1 MSRKRQGVG
10 APEEPAVRALA
21 ARYPNGY
28 ALHGH
33 AHDWSQLLYASEGVM
48 VVETAEGAWVVP
60 PHRAVWLPAG
70 ASHAITMR
78 GTVAMRTVYFPGD
91 SGIALERTTVVNVSP
106 LLRELVVHCTTLGRL
121 RLTDP
126 HEARLAGLLVDLVS
140 VVEAMPLALPMP
152 RDPRAV
158 RVAEAVRRDPANNAT
173 VGALARKAAAGA
185 RTIERLFLGETGMTF
200 GAWRKQARLHHA
212 LVLLAQGMP
221 VTNVAFEVG
230 YASPSAFIATFKNAL
245 GTTPSRAF
253 ERQAPLLAAHDC
265 HDVSRDA

>member
-1 MSRKRQGVG
+1 MSRNRHADG
-10 APEEPAVRALA
+10 ASDEPAVRALA

-28 ALHGH
+28 ALQVH

-48 VVETAEGAWVVP
+48 VVETAAGSWVVP

-70 ASHAITMR
+70 ASHAVTMR
-78 GTVAMRTVYFPGD
+78 GGVWMRTVYFRRD
-91 SGIALERTTVVNVSP
+91 SGIALERTAVVNVSP
-106 LLRELVVHCTTLGRL
+106 LLRELVVHCATLGRL

-140 VVEAMPLALPMP
+140 AVESIPLALPMP

-158 RVAEAVRRDPANNAT
+158 RVAEAVRRDPASGAT
-173 VGALARKAAAGA
+173 VGVLARKAAAGA

-221 VTNVAFEVG
+221 VTNVASEVG
-230 YASPSAFIATFKNAL
+230 YASPSAFIATFKSAL

-253 ERQAPLLAAHDC
+253 ERDAAP
-265 HDVSRDA
+265 SRE